1 MYINKI
7 TSFLAW
13 FLFPTGPPR
22 GCPRRSAD
30 EHGEEVCGEV
40 LPACPAPS
48 LWPALAVERQEHGAA
63 AVPPAQRRVGVVA
76 VLLDALRELAVG
88 AELLL
93 AGEGRG

>member
-7 TSFLAW
+7 TSFSLC
-13 FLFPTGPPR
+13 FVSYRIVPR
-22 GCPRRSAD
+22 CSAD

-40 LPACPAPS
+40 LPACLAPS
-48 LWPALAVERQEHGAA
+48 PWPALAIEREEHGAA
-63 AVPPAQRRVGVVA
+63 AVPPVQRCVGVVA
-76 VLLDALRELAVG
+76 VLLNALRELAVA